1 MFFVGFMAKLGID
14 LTADMD
20 WNYWQM
26 LSEEISGQFG
36 AITIKS

>member
-20 WNYWQM
+20 WNYWQT

-36 AITIKS
+36 AITIKN